1 MFDPTARRFHSKLL
15 LQQFVPRCQPSPQG
29 AFPGFGGEGKAPCG
43 RGCQNV
49 FLAAVQPRVILFYEA
64 ELNVTIEYT
73 EATILQFS
81 RLSFAVAHN
90 NNKVA

>member
-1 MFDPTARRFHSKLL
+1 MTLL
-15 LQQFVPRCQPSPQG
+15 LDGFIVNDFFDSLSQDVNQVPK
-29 AFPGFGGEGKAPCG
+29 ALFPGFGGEGKAPCG

-90 NNKVA
+90 ENKVA